1 MAAASGTGKEKVR
14 KIQNIRK
21 GKIVNTTGRIA
32 IPLSLQ
38 SPYLCKVERI
48 NESLKTENMKIINL
62 TKESF
67 VEKVADYQSYPD
79 NWEFKGDKPCLVDF
93 HAPWCGY
100 CKSLSPILDQLAEE
114 YKDKLDIYKV
124 DVDQEEE
131 LESAFKIR
139 TIPNLLLCPV
149 NGKPIMKLGTMN
161 KVQLKEL
168 IEATLFS

>member
-1 MAAASGTGKEKVR
+1 M
-14 KIQNIRK
+14 
-21 GKIVNTTGRIA
+21 
-32 IPLSLQ
+32 
-38 SPYLCKVERI
+38 
-48 NESLKTENMKIINL
+48 LKKLLIINL
-62 TKESF
+62 IRIIG
-67 VEKVADYQSYPD
+67 
-79 NWEFKGDKPCLVDF
+79 NF

>member
-1 MAAASGTGKEKVR
+1 
-14 KIQNIRK
+14 
-21 GKIVNTTGRIA
+21 
-32 IPLSLQ
+32 
-38 SPYLCKVERI
+38 
-48 NESLKTENMKIINL
+48 MKIINL

-124 DVDQEEE
+124 DVDQGG
-131 LESAFKIR
+131 R
-139 TIPNLLLCPV
+139 T
-149 NGKPIMKLGTMN
+149 GKRIQDSNNSQPF
-161 KVQLKEL
+161 
-168 IEATLFS
+168 TLSGEWQTDNETRHNE

>member
-1 MAAASGTGKEKVR
+1 
-14 KIQNIRK
+14 
-21 GKIVNTTGRIA
+21 
-32 IPLSLQ
+32 
-38 SPYLCKVERI
+38 
-48 NESLKTENMKIINL
+48 MKIINL

-139 TIPNLLLCPV
+139 TIP
-149 NGKPIMKLGTMN
+149 TYN
-161 KVQLKEL
+161 KSDTGRGHALSL
-168 IEATLFS
+168 YSSLFIVVMASGFL

>member
-1 MAAASGTGKEKVR
+1 MLR
-14 KIQNIRK
+14 K
-21 GKIVNTTGRIA
+21 
-32 IPLSLQ
+32 LL
-38 SPYLCKVERI
+38 
-48 NESLKTENMKIINL
+48 IINL
-62 TKESF
+62 IRII
-67 VEKVADYQSYPD
+67 
-79 NWEFKGDKPCLVDF
+79 WEYKGDKPCLVDF

-100 CKSLSPILDQLAEE
+100 CKALSPILDQLAEE
-114 YKDKLDIYKV
+114 YKGRLDIYKV

-168 IEATLFS
+168 IETTLFS

>member
-1 MAAASGTGKEKVR
+1 
-14 KIQNIRK
+14 
-21 GKIVNTTGRIA
+21 
-32 IPLSLQ
+32 
-38 SPYLCKVERI
+38 
-48 NESLKTENMKIINL
+48 MKIIDL

-79 NWEFKGDKPCLVDF
+79 NWEYKGDKPCLVDF

-100 CKSLSPILDQLAEE
+100 CKALSPILDQLAEE
-114 YKDKLDIYKV
+114 YKGRLDIYKV

-149 NGKPIMKLGTMN
+149 NDPEKLYPSKLYEFVDAKDGFTVFVVIKEGDTLVLPCPYTITMHGKL
-161 KVQLKEL
+161 VFE
-168 IEATLFS
+168 

>member
-1 MAAASGTGKEKVR
+1 MSDQILWDCHMHSSFSVDSSTPMEDMVLKSIQQGLTG
-14 KIQNIRK
+14 I
-21 GKIVNTTGRIA
+21 
-32 IPLSLQ
+32 
-38 SPYLCKVERI
+38 CF
-48 NESLKTENMKIINL
+48 TEHL
-62 TKESF
+62 
-67 VEKVADYQSYPD
+67 DPDYPD
-79 NWEFKGDKPCLVDF
+79 TPEKIDF
-93 HAPWCGY
+93 
-100 CKSLSPILDQLAEE
+100 SLDIPAYHKQLQTLREK

>member
-1 MAAASGTGKEKVR
+1 
-14 KIQNIRK
+14 
-21 GKIVNTTGRIA
+21 
-32 IPLSLQ
+32 
-38 SPYLCKVERI
+38 
-48 NESLKTENMKIINL
+48 MKIIDL

-79 NWEFKGDKPCLVDF
+79 NWEYKGR
-93 HAPWCGY
+93 
-100 CKSLSPILDQLAEE
+100 
-114 YKDKLDIYKV
+114 LDIYKV

-168 IEATLFS
+168 IETTLFS

>member
-1 MAAASGTGKEKVR
+1 
-14 KIQNIRK
+14 
-21 GKIVNTTGRIA
+21 
-32 IPLSLQ
+32 
-38 SPYLCKVERI
+38 
-48 NESLKTENMKIINL
+48 MKIIDL

-67 VEKVADYQSYPD
+67 VEKVADY
-79 NWEFKGDKPCLVDF
+79 KGNKPCLVDF

-100 CKSLSPILDQLAEE
+100 CKALSPILDQLAEE
-114 YKDKLDIYKV
+114 YKGRLDIYKV

-161 KVQLKEL
+161 KVQLKEF
-168 IEATLFS
+168 IETTLFS